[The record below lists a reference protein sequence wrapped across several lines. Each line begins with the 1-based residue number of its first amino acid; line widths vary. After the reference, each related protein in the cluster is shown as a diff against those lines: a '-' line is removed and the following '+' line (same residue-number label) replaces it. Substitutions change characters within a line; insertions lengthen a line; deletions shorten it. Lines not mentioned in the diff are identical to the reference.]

1 MSFNEMEVLYLA
13 YAVYG
18 FTFAFISLAVQYE
31 LVNTFKYNAS
41 SLAFAWSC
49 ISAPWTLKPLYGY
62 ISDKAGRR
70 ICISTGAFAAAIL
83 LLILA
88 QSNSNQVVF
97 LMMISLSIC
106 FADVASDSIVVTR
119 TKTHGKAVQTNCW
132 SARTFG
138 SMIGTGLCGL
148 SYEWMGYANVLRVA
162 CIGPFLLAVMIW
174 EIEEPVIVKSSVKL
188 ALKSVY
194 NMRKIIL
201 IAVFFGL
208 MPEIGNALFP
218 TIKEKL
224 DPVEISLVSVT
235 GSFTACVIDFF
246 YQYTN
251 NLFETPLKVA
261 VVLSM
266 LAGIL
271 AFWTYTGSTPLASE
285 ICRSIIGGID
295 GMLFVLPMV
304 TRAAELSSDGSE
316 GVSYA
321 LFVSI
326 MNLSGVLGELL
337 EGAIITWI
345 GDMGV
350 FLICATVWSWLP
362 LLVI

>member
-1 MSFNEMEVLYLA
+1 MEILYYA

-18 FTFAFISLAVQYE
+18 FTFAFISLAVQYQ
-31 LVNTFKYNAS
+31 LVNVFNYNAS

-62 ISDKAGRR
+62 VSDKIGRR
-70 ICISTGAFAAAIL
+70 ICICAGAFAAAVL

-88 QSNSNQVVF
+88 QTTTDPVF
-97 LMMISLSIC
+97 FMMLISLCVC

-119 TKTHGKAVQTNCW
+119 TKTHGKSVQTTCW
-132 SARTFG
+132 TARTFG
-138 SMIGTGLCGL
+138 SMIGTGLSGMA
-148 SYEWMGYANVLRVA
+148 YKYMGYNNVLRLA
-162 CIGPFLLAVMIW
+162 SIGPLLLCVLIW
-174 EIEEPVIVKSSVKL
+174 EIKEPTIVKSSVKI

-194 NMRKIIL
+194 RMRKLIL
-201 IAVFFGL
+201 ISVFFGL
-208 MPEIGNALFP
+208 MPEIGTALFP
-218 TIKEKL
+218 VVKQKL
-224 DPVEISLVSVT
+224 EPVEISLISVC
-235 GSFTACVIDFF
+235 GSFTACVVAFF
-246 YQYTN
+246 YQYSN
-251 NLFETPLKVA
+251 SFRTPLKIA

-266 LAGIL
+266 CCGIF
-271 AFWTYTGSTPLASE
+271 AFMTYVGDSPFVTE

-295 GMLFVLPMV
+295 GMLIVLPLV
-304 TRAAELSSDGSE
+304 TRAAEMSSDGSE

-326 MNLSGVLGELL
+326 MNLSGVLGEIL
-337 EGAIITWI
+337 EGAMLQWI

-350 FLICATVWSWLP
+350 FLICATCWSWLP

>member
-1 MSFNEMEVLYLA
+1 MEVLYLA

-31 LVNTFKYNAS
+31 LVNTFEYTAA

-70 ICISTGAFAAAIL
+70 ISISIGAFAAAVL

-88 QSNSNQVVF
+88 QSNVEPVF
-97 LMMISLSIC
+97 FMMLISLCVC

-119 TKTHGKAVQTNCW
+119 TKTHGKAVQSNCW

-138 SMIGTGLCGL
+138 SMIGTGLSGIA
-148 SYEWMGYANVLRVA
+148 YESMGYHNVLRVA
-162 CIGPFLLAVMIW
+162 SVGPFVLAVLIW
-174 EIEEPVIVKSSVKL
+174 EINEPTIQKSSVKL

-194 NMRKIIL
+194 NMRHLIL
-201 IAVFFGL
+201 IAVFFGV
-208 MPEIGNALFP
+208 MPEIGTALLP
-218 TIKEKL
+218 TIKQKL
-224 DPVEISLVSVT
+224 DPVEISLISVC
-235 GSFTACVIDFF
+235 GSFTACCVAFF
-246 YQYTN
+246 YQYSE
-251 NLFETPLKVA
+251 NLFKTPLKIA

-266 LAGIL
+266 ICGIL
-271 AFWTYTGSTPLASE
+271 AFMTYAGSNPLASE
-285 ICRSIIGGID
+285 ICRSILGGID
-295 GMLFVLPMV
+295 GMLYVLPIV
-304 TRAAELSSDGSE
+304 TKAAELSSDGSE

-326 MNLSGVLGELL
+326 MNLSGVIGELL
-337 EGAIITWI
+337 EAAALRWVQDI
-345 GDMGV
+345 GV
-350 FLICATVWSWLP
+350 FLICATCWSWLP

>member
-1 MSFNEMEVLYLA
+1 
-13 YAVYG
+13 
-18 FTFAFISLAVQYE
+18 
-31 LVNTFKYNAS
+31 
-41 SLAFAWSC
+41 
-49 ISAPWTLKPLYGY
+49 
-62 ISDKAGRR
+62 
-70 ICISTGAFAAAIL
+70 
-83 LLILA
+83 
-88 QSNSNQVVF
+88 
-97 LMMISLSIC
+97 
-106 FADVASDSIVVTR
+106 
-119 TKTHGKAVQTNCW
+119 
-132 SARTFG
+132 
-138 SMIGTGLCGL
+138 
-148 SYEWMGYANVLRVA
+148 MGYANVLRVA
-162 CIGPFLLAVMIW
+162 SIGPFLLAIMIW

-218 TIKEKL
+218 TIKQKL

-235 GSFTACVIDFF
+235 GSFTACVIAFF
-246 YQYTN
+246 YQYTE
-251 NLFETPLKVA
+251 NLFETPLKIA

-271 AFWTYTGSTPLASE
+271 AFWTYTGSTPFASE
-285 ICRSIIGGID
+285 IIRSIVGGID

-326 MNLSGVLGELL
+326 MNLSGVVGEVL
-337 EGAIITWI
+337 EGAVINWI

>member
-1 MSFNEMEVLYLA
+1 MEVLYLA

-18 FTFAFISLAVQYE
+18 FTFAFISLAVQYS
-31 LVNTFKYNAS
+31 LVNDFSYNSS

-49 ISAPWTLKPLYGY
+49 ISAPWTLKPVYGY

-70 ICISTGAFAAAIL
+70 ICICCGAFAAAVL
-83 LLILA
+83 LLIQA
-88 QSNSNQVVF
+88 QSNSDPVLF
-97 LMMISLSIC
+97 MMLISLSVC

-138 SMIGTGLCGL
+138 SMIGTGLSGL
-148 SYEWMGYANVLRVA
+148 SYEWMGYNNVLRVA
-162 CIGPFLLAVMIW
+162 SIGPFILAVLIW

-194 NMRKIIL
+194 NMRRLIL

-224 DPVEISLVSVT
+224 EPVEISLVSVA
-235 GSFTACVIDFF
+235 GSLSACILSFF
-246 YQYTN
+246 FQYTN
-251 NLFETPLKVA
+251 NVFHTSLRAA

-266 LAGIL
+266 LCGIL
-271 AFWTYTGSTPLASE
+271 AFWTYAGSNPFATE
-285 ICRSIIGGID
+285 ISRSIVGGID

-304 TRAAELSSDGSE
+304 TKAAELSSDGSE

-326 MNLSGVLGELL
+326 MNLSGVVGEIF
-337 EGAIITWI
+337 EGIVLNWI

>member
-1 MSFNEMEVLYLA
+1 MEVLYLA

-18 FTFAFISLAVQYE
+18 FTFAFISLAVQYS
-31 LVNTFKYNAS
+31 LVNDFAYNAS

-49 ISAPWTLKPLYGY
+49 ISAPWTLKPFYGY

-70 ICISTGAFAAAIL
+70 ICICAGAFGAAVL
-83 LLILA
+83 LLVQA
-88 QSNSNQVVF
+88 QSNSDPVF
-97 LMMISLSIC
+97 FMMLISLSVC

-138 SMIGTGLCGL
+138 SMIGTGLSGL
-148 SYEWMGYANVLRVA
+148 SYEWMGYNNVLRVA
-162 CIGPFLLAVMIW
+162 SIGPFILAVLIW

-194 NMRKIIL
+194 NMRKLIL

-218 TIKEKL
+218 TIKDKL
-224 DPVEISLVSVT
+224 EPVEISLVSVA
-235 GSFTACVIDFF
+235 GSLAACILSFF
-246 YQYTN
+246 FQYTN
-251 NLFETPLKVA
+251 DVFHTSLRAA

-266 LAGIL
+266 LCGIL
-271 AFWTYTGSTPLASE
+271 AFWTYAGSTPFATE
-285 ICRSIIGGID
+285 IARSVVGGID

-326 MNLSGVLGELL
+326 MNLSGVLGELF
-337 EGAIITWI
+337 EGVVLNWI
-345 GDMGV
+345 GDIGV

>member
-31 LVNTFKYNAS
+31 LVNTFGYNAS

-70 ICISTGAFAAAIL
+70 ICISSGSFAAAIL

-88 QSNSNQVVF
+88 QSNSDPVFF
-97 LMMISLSIC
+97 LMLISLSIC

-119 TKTHGKAVQTNCW
+119 TKTHGKTVQTNCW

-138 SMIGTGLCGL
+138 SMIGTGLSGL
-148 SYEWMGYANVLRVA
+148 SYEWMGYTNVLRVA
-162 CIGPFLLAVMIW
+162 CVGPFLLAMLIW
-174 EIEEPVIVKSSVKL
+174 EIEEPVIMKSSVKI
-188 ALKSVY
+188 ALKAVY
-194 NMRKIIL
+194 NMRKLIL
-201 IAVFFGL
+201 ICVFFGL

-224 DPVEISLVSVT
+224 DPVEISLISVT
-235 GSFTACVIDFF
+235 GSFTACVISFF
-246 YQYTN
+246 YQYTD
-251 NLFETPLKVA
+251 NLFREPLRAA
-261 VVLSM
+261 VVFSM
-266 LAGIL
+266 LCGIL
-271 AFWTYTGSTPLASE
+271 AFWTYAGSSPFASE
-285 ICRSIIGGID
+285 IARSVVGGID

-304 TRAAELSSDGSE
+304 TKAAEMSSDGSE

-326 MNLSGVLGELL
+326 MNLSGVLGELIEASVL
-337 EGAIITWI
+337 KWI

>member
-1 MSFNEMEVLYLA
+1 MEVLYLA

-31 LVNTFKYNAS
+31 LVNTFEYDAA

-70 ICISTGAFAAAIL
+70 ICICTGAFAAAVL

-88 QSNSNQVVF
+88 QSAADPVF
-97 LMMISLSIC
+97 FMMLISLSVC

-138 SMIGTGLCGL
+138 SMIGTGLSGIL
-148 SYEWMGYANVLRVA
+148 YEWMGYNNVLRVA
-162 CIGPFLLAVMIW
+162 AIGPFILAVLIW
-174 EIEEPVIVKSSVKL
+174 EIQEPAIQKSSVKL

-194 NMRKIIL
+194 NMRHPLL
-201 IAVFFGL
+201 IAIFFGL
-208 MPEIGNALFP
+208 MPEMSTAMFP

-224 DPVEISLVSVT
+224 DPVEISLVSVC
-235 GSFTACVIDFF
+235 GSFTACCVAFF
-246 YQYTN
+246 YQYTD
-251 NLFETPLKVA
+251 NLFRTPLKIA

-266 LAGIL
+266 FAGVL
-271 AFWTYTGSTPLASE
+271 AFLTYAGSNPLASE
-285 ICRSIIGGID
+285 ICRSLVGGID
-295 GMLFVLPMV
+295 GMLIVLPLV
-304 TRAAELSSDGSE
+304 TKAAELSSDGSE

-326 MNLSGVLGELL
+326 MNLSGVLGEML
-337 EGAIITWI
+337 EGAMLRIVQDI
-345 GDMGV
+345 GV
-350 FLICATVWSWLP
+350 FLIVASVWSWLP

>member
-1 MSFNEMEVLYLA
+1 MEVLYLA

-49 ISAPWTLKPLYGY
+49 ISAPWTLKPFYGY

-70 ICISTGAFAAAIL
+70 ISISAGAFAAASL

-88 QSNSNQVVF
+88 QSNSDPVF
-97 LMMISLSIC
+97 FMMLISFSVC

-119 TKTHGKAVQTNCW
+119 TKTHGKSVQTNCW

-138 SMIGTGLCGL
+138 SMIGTGLSGL
-148 SYEWMGYANVLRVA
+148 SYEWMGYKNVLRVA
-162 CIGPFLLAVMIW
+162 SVGPFVLAMVIW
-174 EIEEPVIVKSSVKL
+174 EITEPTISKSSVKL

-194 NMRKIIL
+194 NMRQPIL
-201 IAVFFGL
+201 IAIFFGL
-208 MPEIGNALFP
+208 IPEMSTAMFP
-218 TIKEKL
+218 TIKQKL
-224 DPVEISLVSVT
+224 DPVEISLVSVC
-235 GSFTACVIDFF
+235 GSFTACCVAFF
-246 YQYTN
+246 YQYTD
-251 NLFETPLKVA
+251 NLFRTPLKIA
-261 VVLSM
+261 VILSI
-266 LAGIL
+266 LSGIL
-271 AFWTYTGSTPLASE
+271 AFMTYAGDNPLATE
-285 ICRSIIGGID
+285 ICRSIVGGVD
-295 GMLFVLPMV
+295 GMLIVLPLV
-304 TRAAELSSDGSE
+304 TKAAEMSSNGSE

-326 MNLSGVLGELL
+326 MNLSGVVGELIESAAL
-337 EGAIITWI
+337 SWLKDI
-345 GDMGV
+345 GL
-350 FLICATVWSWLP
+350 FLICATVWSWIP